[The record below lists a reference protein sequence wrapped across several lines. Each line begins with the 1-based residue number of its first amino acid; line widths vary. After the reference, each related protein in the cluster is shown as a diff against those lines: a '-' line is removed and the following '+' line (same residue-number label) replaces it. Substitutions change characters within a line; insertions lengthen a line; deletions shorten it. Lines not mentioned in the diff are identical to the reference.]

1 VIEHTT
7 TYQPTQ
13 AFKVMREFFQTNE
26 RSSRRRWFPWR
37 LLSWA
42 KGGRGSGRSGG
53 RDLRD
58 PAEPVATEKS
68 DARPRIGL
76 ALSSGGAKGLAH
88 IGVIQVL
95 EEHGIKIDAVAGA
108 SMGAYVGAMWCAGQ
122 DGKQLQALAAEMETS
137 KDLLDLVD
145 PVLPPRRGFIR
156 GTKIEERLRST
167 LGDIT
172 FEELVRPLSVVATEL
187 DGYRRVIFETGDL
200 ASAVRASLSIP
211 GILTPMVRDG
221 VEYMDGGVCDPLP
234 VGVLRRKDVDVVIAV
249 SVIPSLQELPE
260 EGREPLD
267 RIDLERRS
275 WWRRCLSWLNHRA
288 NYFAKGNLFDILRGA
303 AFGSQL
309 RLAEASAE
317 KADVLIRP
325 VTTHC
330 RWHDYTAWREYI
342 EVGRR
347 AAEEALPEIRAQLAL
362 AAAAKKSEHHSP
374 PPSPQPLPKPD
385 GELETVY

>member
-1 VIEHTT
+1 
-7 TYQPTQ
+7 
-13 AFKVMREFFQTNE
+13 MREFFQTTE

-37 LLSWA
+37 LLPWTT
-42 KGGRGSGRSGG
+42 GGRGSRGAAGTG
-53 RDLRD
+53 END
-58 PAEPVATEKS
+58 PDEPSAPEELEV
-68 DARPRIGL
+68 RPRVGL

-88 IGVIQVL
+88 IGVIQVF

-108 SMGAYVGAMWCAGQ
+108 SMGAYVGAMWSAGQ
-122 DGKQLQALAAEMETS
+122 DGKKLEVLAAEMETS

-145 PVLPPRRGFIR
+145 PVFPPRRGFIR
-156 GTKIEERLRST
+156 GSKIEDRLRST
-167 LGDIT
+167 IGDIT

-187 DGYRRVIFETGDL
+187 DGYRRVIFETGDV

-211 GILTPMVRDG
+211 GILTPTVRDG

-234 VGVLRRKDVDVVIAV
+234 VGVLRKKGLDVVIAV
-249 SVIPSLQELPE
+249 SVIPSLKDLPE

-267 RIDLERRS
+267 RLDRERPS
-275 WWRRCLSWLNHRA
+275 WWRRALSWFNHKA

-342 EVGRR
+342 DVGRR
-347 AAEEALPEIRAQLAL
+347 AAEAALPEIRARL
-362 AAAAKKSEHHSP
+362 AAAAAQKKIEHHSP
-374 PPSPQPLPKPD
+374 PSSQKPRL
-385 GELETVY
+385 ELEKVS